1 LKLIAHVSA
10 SKPLLLIL
18 LATALQAQAAP
29 KILKVLPQYLDLQG
43 HHAVTPSLYDRDAY
57 QARLRQ
63 HPEQR
68 SGLRFAI
75 QWKGL
80 RSTPLTLRVELR
92 GGRGEQA
99 TTAMIEEAV
108 QGGGWFSHW
117 SMLKFA
123 DGPYKDFG
131 ELVAWRVTLWRGG
144 QQVDERK
151 SFLW

>member
-1 LKLIAHVSA
+1 MSA
-10 SKPLLLIL
+10 SKFLLLLSL
-18 LATALQAQAAP
+18 LATAPQAQAAA

-43 HHAVTPSLYDRDAY
+43 QHAVSPSLYDRDAY

-68 SGLRFAI
+68 SGLRFAV
-75 QWKGL
+75 QWKGP
-80 RSTPLTLRVELR
+80 RSAPLTLRVELR

-99 TTAMIEEAV
+99 TSAVIEESV

-117 SMLKFA
+117 TMLKLG
-123 DGPYKDFG
+123 DGPYKELG
-131 ELVAWRVTLWRGG
+131 ELVAWRVTLWKGA
-144 QQVDERK
+144 QQIDERR